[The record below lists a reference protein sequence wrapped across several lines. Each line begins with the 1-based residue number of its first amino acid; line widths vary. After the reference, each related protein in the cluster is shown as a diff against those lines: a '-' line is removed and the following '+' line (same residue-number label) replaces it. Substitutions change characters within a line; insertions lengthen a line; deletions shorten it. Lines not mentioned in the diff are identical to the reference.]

1 MSILFYYFFIKKNYL
16 KSMTTSILFPKNEY
30 QRLSK
35 RFLLCS
41 LVIVV
46 PLICAQIL
54 LFLYSQILVLI
65 ANFEVANQILI
76 QFILLFV
83 LLIRLLDMLALVI
96 ISFIGGLY
104 LVVIR

>member
-1 MSILFYYFFIKKNYL
+1 MSILFYYFFIKKNHL

-30 QRLSK
+30 QSISK

-46 PLICAQIL
+46 PLICAPIL

-65 ANFEVANQILI
+65 ANSEVAKQTLI
-76 QFILLFV
+76 QFIFLFV
-83 LLIRLLDMLALVI
+83 LLICLLDMLALVI
-96 ISFIGGLY
+96 ISVIGWLY
-104 LVVIR
+104 LLLMR

>member
-1 MSILFYYFFIKKNYL
+1 
-16 KSMTTSILFPKNEY
+16 MTTSILFPKNEY
-30 QRLSK
+30 QRPSK
-35 RFLLCS
+35 RFLLCG
-41 LVIVV
+41 LVIVL
-46 PLICAQIL
+46 PLICAPIL

-65 ANFEVANQILI
+65 ANSEVANQILI

-96 ISFIGGLY
+96 ISVIGGLY

>member
-1 MSILFYYFFIKKNYL
+1 MSLLFYYCFIEKNHL

-46 PLICAQIL
+46 PLICAPIL

-65 ANFEVANQILI
+65 ANFEVAKQILI
-76 QFILLFV
+76 QFIFLFV
-83 LLIRLLDMLALVI
+83 LLICLLDMLALVI
-96 ISFIGGLY
+96 ISVVGWLY

>member
-1 MSILFYYFFIKKNYL
+1 MSILFYYFFIKKNHL
-16 KSMTTSILFPKNEY
+16 KSITTSILFPKNEY

-46 PLICAQIL
+46 PLICAPIL

-65 ANFEVANQILI
+65 ANFEVAKQILI

-83 LLIRLLDMLALVI
+83 LLICLVDMLALVI
-96 ISFIGGLY
+96 ISVIGWLY
-104 LVVIR
+104 LVVMR